1 MDKNFS
7 TMIQDLLDNPT
18 TQKMKNI
25 EGEVE
30 EFFEDKKDCLRK
42 IDSIFYSN
50 DVYRLFELVCQEIK
64 NKMAEI
70 GLDKDAGVSR
80 KHLEN
85 LFMRSL
91 KIDIWLLAH
100 KKLDAYYIPMTQENI
115 LKLIDLEYIVEFV
128 MEYEKVMLFTV
139 KLKKQKEMEKLKNV
153 S

>member
-1 MDKNFS
+1 
-7 TMIQDLLDNPT
+7 
-18 TQKMKNI
+18 
-25 EGEVE
+25 
-30 EFFEDKKDCLRK
+30 
-42 IDSIFYSN
+42 
-50 DVYRLFELVCQEIK
+50 
-64 NKMAEI
+64 MAEI